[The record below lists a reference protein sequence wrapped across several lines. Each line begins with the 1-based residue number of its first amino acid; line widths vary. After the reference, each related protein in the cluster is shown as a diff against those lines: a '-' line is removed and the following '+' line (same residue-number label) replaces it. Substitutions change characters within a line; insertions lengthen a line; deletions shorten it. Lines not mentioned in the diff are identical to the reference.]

1 MRSRAAT
8 LRNILV
14 AFSMLCAAALFGG
27 AAKAASITYNGEP
40 VFDIFDSEFI
50 PVSVDETGD
59 FSRIF
64 RNMTGGIID
73 TIRMVFLPPLEQDP
87 DVRGGTVLT
96 ADVNEVVYT
105 ALNFQVEQLFRI
117 RLIGLVPESR
127 FALAS
132 NNTTPLDPSEVARI
146 FELFDGTPIGQ
157 DPIAGVPVPL
167 PIFLLGSGLILL
179 WGSRFRFGRRPA

>member
-1 MRSRAAT
+1 MRSHAAV
-8 LRNILV
+8 LRNILI
-14 AFSMLCAAALFGG
+14 AFAMLCTAALSGG

-40 VFDIFDSEFI
+40 VFDIFDSDFI
-50 PVSVDETGD
+50 PVSVDDAGE

-87 DVRGGTVLT
+87 DVQGGEVLY

-105 ALNFQVEQLFRI
+105 ALNFQIEQLFRI

-132 NNTTPLDPSEVARI
+132 NNTTPLDPSEIARI
-146 FELFDGTPIGQ
+146 FEFFDGDPVGQ
-157 DPIAGVPVPL
+157 DPIAGIPLPL

-179 WGSRFRFGRRPA
+179 WGSRYRFGRRPT